1 MQGTDSSSVIF
12 PDTIFYIF
20 IPTILLFLP
29 SMKAMADFSQ
39 VFLTDRD
46 PGLLDL
52 LPNDRMDGGQ
62 KKYHSCHIRR
72 FD

>member
-1 MQGTDSSSVIF
+1 
-12 PDTIFYIF
+12 
-20 IPTILLFLP
+20 
-29 SMKAMADFSQ
+29 